1 MLQAKQEADQQKQDA
16 KAEAAEQRRLAKDEK
31 KKEKASKKEAKAKA
45 EEAKSIQRELVKQV
59 KKGSRLYLDEGDGQG
74 LYDVEVNRLIGKKTS
89 KENIEALKA
98 EVLYDRMT
106 NAQKNYHDANKVEEG
121 DGDGDDGG
129 GDGEFPSGI
138 IDLFIEIES
147 WKLQGEEGGGGGG
160 EQQEL

>member
-1 MLQAKQEADQQKQDA
+1 M
-16 KAEAAEQRRLAKDEK
+16 
-31 KKEKASKKEAKAKA
+31 
-45 EEAKSIQRELVKQV
+45 
-59 KKGSRLYLDEGDGQG
+59 
-74 LYDVEVNRLIGKKTS
+74 
-89 KENIEALKA
+89 
-98 EVLYDRMT
+98 
-106 NAQKNYHDANKVEEG
+106 EEG